1 MGELEKKGILLM
13 ADLLIPSL
21 DFWQFKSYYFFQEI
35 YTRMYCKLKKKKKKS
50 NNNKYS
56 YVKENKFY
64 FRYLVEQ
71 EWLYCSS
78 IDQNFQFLGSIM
90 II

>member
-21 DFWQFKSYYFFQEI
+21 DFWQFKFYNFFQEI
-35 YTRMYCKLKKKKKKS
+35 YTRMYCKLKKKS

-56 YVKENKFY
+56 YVKENKF
-64 FRYLVEQ
+64 
-71 EWLYCSS
+71 
-78 IDQNFQFLGSIM
+78 
-90 II
+90 

>member
-35 YTRMYCKLKKKKKKS
+35 YTRMYCKLKIIIIIIIIIIINILMLRK
-50 NNNKYS
+50 
-56 YVKENKFY
+56 
-64 FRYLVEQ
+64 
-71 EWLYCSS
+71 
-78 IDQNFQFLGSIM
+78 INFTLGI
-90 II
+90 

>member
-35 YTRMYCKLKKKKKKS
+35 YTRMYCKLKKKKKKKVIII
-50 NNNKYS
+50 NILMLRK
-56 YVKENKFY
+56 
-64 FRYLVEQ
+64 
-71 EWLYCSS
+71 
-78 IDQNFQFLGSIM
+78 INFTLGI
-90 II
+90 